1 MSSQDAN
8 RDGAL
13 ASAADTRAGLWAA
26 SGRRREREA
35 RGLNSSAAAAVLRRL
50 WATGQRLFTT
60 SWLYNVGAWPAE
72 RASNQGAELQ
82 SHSTQQA
89 GAADRGRATR
99 PARNGGGLA
108 RLVPLESDARQH
120 VHRRDSCQG
129 RVAGGCSGGCVK
141 AICWRGR
148 EFEVGLR
155 VFVCQESCGAAFC
168 GQNRNFICLCVA
180 IGPRR
185 D

>member
-1 MSSQDAN
+1 MCAPFCYASSMSSQDAN
-8 RDGAL
+8 RDGAF

-60 SWLYNVGAWPAE
+60 SLLYNVGAWPAE

-89 GAADRGRATR
+89 GVWHTTMRPRWPPKPLTASASPAQLTANDAPRLSARRRGRSRTSYTTC
-99 PARNGGGLA
+99 P
-108 RLVPLESDARQH
+108 QW
-120 VHRRDSCQG
+120 RRDTPIRCTVVLD
-129 RVAGGCSGGCVK
+129 VA
-141 AICWRGR
+141 
-148 EFEVGLR
+148 
-155 VFVCQESCGAAFC
+155 
-168 GQNRNFICLCVA
+168 
-180 IGPRR
+180 
-185 D
+185 